1 MNNEDL
7 NKIVQELKSILIKAG
22 VTSKIDDSGQ
32 TIGRRYA
39 RTDECG
45 IPFAITVDYD
55 TIKDN
60 TVTLRDIHTMK
71 QIRISID
78 ELSGLIISL
87 SLGHST
93 WE

>member
-1 MNNEDL
+1 M
-7 NKIVQELKSILIKAG
+7 LIKAG

-55 TIKDN
+55 TIKDK

-71 QIRISID
+71 QIRISVW
-78 ELSGLIISL
+78 IS
-87 SLGHST
+87 HKCY
-93 WE
+93 